1 MRNPLTSL
9 WLFTLSR
16 AEGLPRKMIVAA
28 ITVYQHT
35 LSPDHGPLR
44 HLWRYGYC
52 RHEPTCSEYGKRVIM
67 ERGVVVGGILTARR
81 LLTCHPWR
89 KPSMERIMR
98 ASHQNGK

>member
-1 MRNPLTSL
+1 MRNPLSIL

-16 AEGLPRKMIVAA
+16 AEGLPRTLLTGA
-28 ITVYQHT
+28 ITLYQRT

-52 RHEPTCSEYGKRVIM
+52 RHEPTCSEYGKLVIM
-67 ERGVVVGGILTARR
+67 ERGVVGGGILTVRR

-89 KPSMERIMR
+89 KPDRERIMQ
-98 ASHQNGK
+98 ASHGNGK